1 MTEEFS
7 MTPFPLRS
15 PAGPRRARRTSVLA
29 IAGVAASLVLAACGD
44 AGGSSGGGGSAAA
57 ACGQSPGVT
66 DKAIT
71 IASVSPLSG
80 PSASTFAGFVEAAEA
95 RFAAQN
101 KAGGVN
107 GRQIKVEKNDDLGDG
122 AAQVTAARNAVQQQQ
137 AFGIIAASRVDTMF
151 DFLKTQNVPVVG
163 YPGQPAYAE
172 DENVFGYAG
181 GSQTGY
187 FSDSFVTKLQDLGA
201 TNLAVLAHNSP
212 GSLNSANGMI
222 KAAEPAGLKV
232 GVKSFDVPLGSFD
245 ATALAIQMKEA
256 GVDGIYAPTL
266 TDSSISVLRAAQQ
279 QGVKLKANFVSQVYA
294 PGVAKQVSEF
304 IQGAITSTVATVPNE
319 LASDNKHVQAYID
332 AMKKYA
338 PAVEPSTGFAEAGYI
353 SADLFIKGVQEAGDC
368 LTRDSF
374 VKGLRALDKYDGG
387 GLLVEP
393 AQFKGGPEA
402 NGSAPYGACTWFVT
416 RKGDKWVPDEKSTCG
431 KLIKQ
436 QG

>member
-1 MTEEFS
+1 

-15 PAGPRRARRTSVLA
+15 PAGPRRARRTTVVA
-29 IAGVAASLVLAACGD
+29 VAGVAASLVLAACGD
-44 AGGSSGGGGSAAA
+44 AGGGGGGGGSASAD
-57 ACGQSPGVT
+57 CGESPGVT
-66 DKAIT
+66 DSAIT
-71 IASVSPLSG
+71 VASVSPLSG

-101 KAGGVN
+101 KDGGVN
-107 GRQIKVEKNDDLGDG
+107 GREITVEKNDDLGDG

-151 DFLKTQNVPVVG
+151 DFLATQSVPVVG

-172 DENVFGYAG
+172 DDNVFGFAG

-187 FSDSFVTKLQDLGA
+187 FAEGAIARMQEAGA

-222 KAAEPAGLKV
+222 QVAEAAGVEV

-279 QGVKLKANFVSQVYA
+279 QGVNLKANFVSQVYA
-294 PGVAKQVSEF
+294 PGVASQVSEF
-304 IQGAITSTVATVPNE
+304 IQGALTATVAVVPNE
-319 LASDNKHVQAYID
+319 LASENEDVQTYID
-332 AMKKYA
+332 TMKEFA
-338 PAVEPSTGFAEAGYI
+338 PDVEPSTGFAEAGYI
-353 SADLFIKGVQEAGDC
+353 SADLFIKGVEEAGDC
-368 LTRDSF
+368 LTRESF
-374 VKGLRALDKYDGG
+374 IKGLRDLGEYDGA

-393 AQFKGGPEA
+393 AVFSGGPFA
-402 NGSAPYGACTWFVT
+402 NGSGPYGGCSWYVV
-416 RKGDKWVPDEKSTCG
+416 REGDKWVPDAEPVCG
-431 KLIKQ
+431 ELVKIAS
-436 QG
+436 